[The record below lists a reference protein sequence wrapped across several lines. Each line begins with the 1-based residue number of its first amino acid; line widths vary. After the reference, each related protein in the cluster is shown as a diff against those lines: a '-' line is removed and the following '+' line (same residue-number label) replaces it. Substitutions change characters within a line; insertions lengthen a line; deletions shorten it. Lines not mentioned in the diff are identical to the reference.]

1 MLVIE
6 PWLFRFMVVLH
17 VKEQMVETIDN
28 RIQTQEF
35 KQTPNLLEWLLECV
49 WQKSTSWMI
58 SRQVRYE
65 DAAWGMSLHS
75 LNKTYWEDSEQEP
88 QKDNTTSG
96 GAVCKVFCNSI
107 LPIHWN
113 NPVREIMFMTGDTEV
128 REMQLHTLLTR

>member
-49 WQKSTSWMI
+49 WQKSTS
-58 SRQVRYE
+58 
-65 DAAWGMSLHS
+65 
-75 LNKTYWEDSEQEP
+75 
-88 QKDNTTSG
+88 
-96 GAVCKVFCNSI
+96 
-107 LPIHWN
+107 
-113 NPVREIMFMTGDTEV
+113 
-128 REMQLHTLLTR
+128 